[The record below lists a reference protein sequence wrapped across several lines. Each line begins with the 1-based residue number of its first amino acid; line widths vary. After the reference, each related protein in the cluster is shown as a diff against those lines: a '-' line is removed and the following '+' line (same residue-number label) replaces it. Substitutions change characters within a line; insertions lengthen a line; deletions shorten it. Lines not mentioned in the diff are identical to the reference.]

1 MNNSKTVKF
10 KKDSIIFIEG
20 QEPKHTFY
28 IIVSGT
34 VEAYSYFADNYVVK
48 YKAGEIIGFF
58 NAVINEPISATVKAI
73 EDVELLEMNI
83 QEIENINNRSIINK
97 MYDYLLLNL
106 ERWLDRYYYF
116 LNKANKPYIH
126 FDAKTSDII
135 EMGKIYYNNGFYGAA
150 YKLFNGY
157 KKSLDNEKLGKENNN
172 ENIDKLISEVEPL
185 IEDFKEPEFIDNN
198 VYKYKKG
205 YCLYTEIQSNEYLYI
220 IKYGKVGV
228 YNIFNS
234 KQVTRRVAI
243 DGNIINGYSPTSK
256 NKALSTTAIILQD
269 SIIQSLKKEEIIN
282 LIYVDKNIRLYLTKV
297 MSMRIYSTI
306 SRIKAFN
313 ANNITSKF
321 ILIIEALI
329 KNELL
334 FRDITKIEF
343 PYNIYDICS
352 IIGIDYNEN
361 IENELEK
368 IKSISISENGNLIV
382 NDVDAFYEDYKIY
395 SMRTTNK

>member
-1 MNNSKTVKF
+1 MSDSKTVKF
-10 KKDSIIFIEG
+10 KKDSIIYIEG

-34 VEAYSYFADNYVVK
+34 VVAYNDFADNYTVE
-48 YKAGEIIGFF
+48 YKSGEIIGFF
-58 NAVINEPISATVKAI
+58 NAIINEPISATVKAI

-116 LNKANKPYIH
+116 LNKANKSYIQSE
-126 FDAKTSDII
+126 AKTSDII

-150 YKLFNGY
+150 YKIFNNY
-157 KKSLDNEKLGKENNN
+157 KNLHSNN
-172 ENIDKLISEVEPL
+172 ESNKEKVKEIDKLILEIEPL

-243 DGNIINGYSPTSK
+243 DGDIINGYAPTSK
-256 NKALSTTAIILQD
+256 NRALSTTAIILQD
-269 SIIQSLKKEEIIN
+269 SIIQAVKKEEIIN
-282 LIYVDKNIRLYLTKV
+282 LLYVDKNIRLYLTKV

-352 IIGIDYNEN
+352 IIGMDYNEN

-368 IKSISISENGNLIV
+368 IKSISISKNGNLLV
-382 NDVDAFYEDYKIY
+382 NDIDAFYEDYKIY
-395 SMRTTNK
+395 GMRTSNK

>member
-10 KKDSIIFIEG
+10 KKDSIIYIEG

-34 VEAYSYFADNYVVK
+34 VEAYSYFADNYSVE

-58 NAVINEPISATVKAI
+58 NAVINEPISSTVKAI
-73 EDVELLEMNI
+73 EDVELLEMNV
-83 QEIENINNRSIINK
+83 QEIENINNRNILNK

-126 FDAKTSDII
+126 LASKTSDII
-135 EMGKIYYNNGFYGAA
+135 EMGKIYYNNGFYGAS
-150 YKLFNGY
+150 YKIFNDY
-157 KKSLDNEKLGKENNN
+157 KKSNNKEKADKENNN
-172 ENIDKLISEVEPL
+172 EEIDKLILEIEPL
-185 IEDFKEPEFIDNN
+185 IEDFKEPELIDNN

-205 YCLYTEIQSNEYLYI
+205 YCLYTEIRSGDYLYI

-243 DGNIINGYSPTSK
+243 DGDIINGYAPTSK
-256 NKALSTTAIILQD
+256 NQALSTTAIILQD
-269 SIIQSLKKEEIIN
+269 SIIQAVKKEELIN
-282 LIYVDKNIRLYLTKV
+282 LIYVDKNIRLYLTKI
-297 MSMRIYSTI
+297 MSMRIQMTI

-321 ILIIEALI
+321 IIIIEALI

-334 FRDITKIEF
+334 FRDITKIKF

-352 IIGIDYNEN
+352 IIGIDYNED

-368 IKSISISENGNLIV
+368 IKSISISKNGNLIV
-382 NDVDAFYEDYKIY
+382 NDTDAFYEDYKIY
-395 SMRTTNK
+395 SMRTSNK

>member
-10 KKDSIIFIEG
+10 KKDSIIFIDG
-20 QEPKHTFY
+20 QEPKYMFY
-28 IIVSGT
+28 IIIKGK
-34 VEAYSYFADNYVVK
+34 VEAYSYFADDYTFQ
-48 YKAGEIIGFF
+48 YKEGDIIGFY
-58 NAVINEPISATVKAI
+58 NAVLNEPISSTVKAI

-83 QEIENINNRSIINK
+83 QEIENINNRNILNK

-116 LNKANKPYIH
+116 LNKANKPYI
-126 FDAKTSDII
+126 KTKPKISDIV
-135 EMGKIYYNNGFYGAA
+135 EMGKIYYNNGFYDAA
-150 YKLFNGY
+150 YKLFNKY
-157 KKSLDNEKLGKENNN
+157 KESNENNETVN
-172 ENIDKLISEVEPL
+172 ELLSKIKP
-185 IEDFKEPEFIDNN
+185 IEEPELIDNN

-205 YCLYTEIQSNEYLYI
+205 YCLYTEIQSGDYLYI

-243 DGNIINGYSPTSK
+243 DGDIINGYAPTSK
-256 NKALSTTAIILQD
+256 NRALSTTAIILQD
-269 SIIQSLKKEEIIN
+269 SIVQAVKKEELIN
-282 LIYVDKNIRLYLTKV
+282 LIYVDKNIRLYLTKI
-297 MSMRIYSTI
+297 MSMRIQMTI

-321 ILIIEALI
+321 IIIIEALI

-334 FRDITKIEF
+334 FKDIKKIEF

-368 IKSISISENGNLIV
+368 IKSISISKNGNLIV
-382 NDVDAFYEDYKIY
+382 NDINAFYEDYKIY
-395 SMRTTNK
+395 SMRTSNK

>member
-10 KKDSIIFIEG
+10 KKDSIIFIDG
-20 QEPKHTFY
+20 QEPKYMFY
-28 IIVSGT
+28 IIIKGK
-34 VEAYSYFADNYVVK
+34 VEAYSYFADDYTFQ
-48 YKAGEIIGFF
+48 YKEGDIIGFY
-58 NAVINEPISATVKAI
+58 NAVLNEPISSTVKAI

-83 QEIENINNRSIINK
+83 QEIENINNRNILNK

-116 LNKANKPYIH
+116 LNKANKPYI
-126 FDAKTSDII
+126 KTKPKISDIV
-135 EMGKIYYNNGFYGAA
+135 EMGKIYYNNGFYDAA
-150 YKLFNGY
+150 YKLFNKY
-157 KKSLDNEKLGKENNN
+157 KESNENNETVN
-172 ENIDKLISEVEPL
+172 ELLSKIKPIEEPEL
-185 IEDFKEPEFIDNN
+185 IENN
-198 VYKYKKG
+198 IYKYKKG
-205 YCLYTEIQSNEYLYI
+205 YCLYNELKSSDYLYI

-243 DGNIINGYSPTSK
+243 DGDIINGYAPTSK
-256 NKALSTTAIILQD
+256 NRALSTTAIILQD
-269 SIIQSLKKEEIIN
+269 SIIQAVKKEELIN
-282 LIYVDKNIRLYLTKV
+282 LIYVDKNIRLYLTKI
-297 MSMRIYSTI
+297 MSMRIQMTI

-321 ILIIEALI
+321 IIIIEALI

-334 FRDITKIEF
+334 FKDIKKIEF

-368 IKSISISENGNLIV
+368 IKSISISKNGNLIV
-382 NDVDAFYEDYKIY
+382 NDINAFYEDYKIY
-395 SMRTTNK
+395 SMRTSNK

>member
-10 KKDSIIFIEG
+10 KKDSIIFIDG
-20 QEPKHTFY
+20 QEPKYMFY
-28 IIVSGT
+28 IIIKGK
-34 VEAYSYFADNYVVK
+34 VEAYSYFADDYTFQ
-48 YKAGEIIGFF
+48 YKEGDIIGFY
-58 NAVINEPISATVKAI
+58 NAVLNEPISSTVKAI

-83 QEIENINNRSIINK
+83 QEIENINNRNILNK

-116 LNKANKPYIH
+116 LNKANKPYI
-126 FDAKTSDII
+126 KTKPKISDIV
-135 EMGKIYYNNGFYGAA
+135 EMGKIYYNNGFYDAA
-150 YKLFNGY
+150 YKLFNKY
-157 KKSLDNEKLGKENNN
+157 KESNENNETVN
-172 ENIDKLISEVEPL
+172 ELLSKIKP
-185 IEDFKEPEFIDNN
+185 IEEPELIDNN

-205 YCLYTEIQSNEYLYI
+205 YCLYTEIQSGDYLYI

-243 DGNIINGYSPTSK
+243 DGDIINGYAPTSK
-256 NKALSTTAIILQD
+256 NRALSTTAIILQD
-269 SIIQSLKKEEIIN
+269 SIIQAVKKEELIN
-282 LIYVDKNIRLYLTKV
+282 LIYVDKNIRLYLTKI
-297 MSMRIYSTI
+297 MSMRIQMTI
-306 SRIKAFN
+306 SRIKSFN

-321 ILIIEALI
+321 IIIIEALI

-334 FRDITKIEF
+334 FKDIKKIEF

-368 IKSISISENGNLIV
+368 IKSISISKNGNLIV
-382 NDVDAFYEDYKIY
+382 NDINAFYEDYKIY
-395 SMRTTNK
+395 SMRTSNK

>member
-1 MNNSKTVKF
+1 MSDSKTVKF
-10 KKDSIIFIEG
+10 KKDSIIYIEG

-34 VEAYSYFADNYVVK
+34 VVAYNDFADNYTVE
-48 YKAGEIIGFF
+48 YKSGEIIGFF
-58 NAVINEPISATVKAI
+58 NAIINEPISATVKAI

-83 QEIENINNRSIINK
+83 QEIENMNNRSIINK

-116 LNKANKPYIH
+116 LNKANKSYIQSE
-126 FDAKTSDII
+126 AKTSDII

-150 YKLFNGY
+150 YKIFNNY
-157 KKSLDNEKLGKENNN
+157 KNLHSNN
-172 ENIDKLISEVEPL
+172 ESNKEKVKEIDKLVLEIEPL

-243 DGNIINGYSPTSK
+243 DGDIINGYAPTSK
-256 NKALSTTAIILQD
+256 NRALSTTAIILQD
-269 SIIQSLKKEEIIN
+269 SIIQAVKKEEIIN
-282 LIYVDKNIRLYLTKV
+282 LLYVDKNIRLYLTKV

-352 IIGIDYNEN
+352 IIGMDYNEN

-368 IKSISISENGNLIV
+368 IKSISISKNGNLLV
-382 NDVDAFYEDYKIY
+382 NDIDAFYEDYKIY
-395 SMRTTNK
+395 GMRTSNK

>member
-20 QEPKHTFY
+20 QEPKHAFY

-34 VEAYSYFADNYVVK
+34 VVAYNDFADNYAVE

-58 NAVINEPISATVKAI
+58 NAVINEPFSATVKAI
-73 EDVELLEMNI
+73 EDVELLEMNV
-83 QEIENINNRSIINK
+83 QEIENINNRNIINK

-116 LNKANKPYIH
+116 LNKANKLYIQSE
-126 FDAKTSDII
+126 AKNLDII

-150 YKLFNGY
+150 YKIFNDY
-157 KKSLDNEKLGKENNN
+157 KKSNNN
-172 ENIDKLISEVEPL
+172 EDVEKLILEIEPL
-185 IEDFKEPEFIDNN
+185 IENFKEPELIDNN

-205 YCLYTEIQSNEYLYI
+205 YCLYTEIQSADYLYI

-243 DGNIINGYSPTSK
+243 DGDIINGYAPTSK
-256 NKALSTTAIILQD
+256 NQALSTTAIILQD

-282 LIYVDKNIRLYLTKV
+282 LLYVDKNIRLYLTKV
-297 MSMRIYSTI
+297 MSMRIHSTI

-321 ILIIEALI
+321 IIIIEALI

-334 FRDITKIEF
+334 FKDIKIIEF

-368 IKSISISENGNLIV
+368 IKSLSISENGNLIV
-382 NDVDAFYEDYKIY
+382 NDIDAFYEDYKIY
-395 SMRTTNK
+395 SMRTSNK

>member
-10 KKDSIIFIEG
+10 KKDSIIFIDG
-20 QEPKHTFY
+20 QEPKYMFY
-28 IIVSGT
+28 IIIKGK
-34 VEAYSYFADNYVVK
+34 VEAYSYFADDYTFQ
-48 YKAGEIIGFF
+48 YKEGDIIGFY
-58 NAVINEPISATVKAI
+58 NAVLNEPISSTVKAI
-73 EDVELLEMNI
+73 EDVELLEMNV
-83 QEIENINNRSIINK
+83 QEIENINNRNILNK

-116 LNKANKPYIH
+116 LNKANKPYI
-126 FDAKTSDII
+126 KTKPKISDIV
-135 EMGKIYYNNGFYGAA
+135 EMGKIYYNNGFYDAA
-150 YKLFNGY
+150 YKLFNKY
-157 KKSLDNEKLGKENNN
+157 KESNENNETVN
-172 ENIDKLISEVEPL
+172 ELLSKIKP
-185 IEDFKEPEFIDNN
+185 IEEPELIDNN

-205 YCLYTEIQSNEYLYI
+205 YCLYTEIQSGDYLYI

-243 DGNIINGYSPTSK
+243 DGDIINGYAPTSK
-256 NKALSTTAIILQD
+256 NRALSTTAIILQD
-269 SIIQSLKKEEIIN
+269 SIVQAVKKEELIN
-282 LIYVDKNIRLYLTKV
+282 LIYVDKNIRLYLTKI
-297 MSMRIYSTI
+297 MSMRIQMTI
-306 SRIKAFN
+306 SRIKSFN

-321 ILIIEALI
+321 IIIIEALI

-334 FRDITKIEF
+334 FKDIKKIEF

-368 IKSISISENGNLIV
+368 IKSISISKNGNLIV
-382 NDVDAFYEDYKIY
+382 NDINAFYEDYKIY
-395 SMRTTNK
+395 SMRTSNK

>member
-1 MNNSKTVKF
+1 MSDSKTVKF
-10 KKDSIIFIEG
+10 KKDSIIYIEG

-34 VEAYSYFADNYVVK
+34 VVAYNDFADNYTVE

-83 QEIENINNRSIINK
+83 QEIENMNNRSIINK

-116 LNKANKPYIH
+116 LNKANKSYIQSE
-126 FDAKTSDII
+126 AKTSDII

-150 YKLFNGY
+150 YKIFNNY
-157 KKSLDNEKLGKENNN
+157 KNLHSNN
-172 ENIDKLISEVEPL
+172 ESNKEKVKEIDKLILEIEPL

-243 DGNIINGYSPTSK
+243 DGDIINGYAPTSK
-256 NKALSTTAIILQD
+256 NRALSTTAIILQD
-269 SIIQSLKKEEIIN
+269 SIIQAVKKEEIIN
-282 LIYVDKNIRLYLTKV
+282 LLYVDKNIRLYLTKI

-352 IIGIDYNEN
+352 IIGMDYNEN

-368 IKSISISENGNLIV
+368 IKSISISKNGNLLV
-382 NDVDAFYEDYKIY
+382 NDIDAFYEDYKIY
-395 SMRTTNK
+395 GMRTSNK

>member
-10 KKDSIIFIEG
+10 KKDSIIFIDG
-20 QEPKHTFY
+20 QEPKYMFY
-28 IIVSGT
+28 IIIKGK
-34 VEAYSYFADNYVVK
+34 VEAYSYFADDYTFQ
-48 YKAGEIIGFF
+48 YKEGDIIGFY
-58 NAVINEPISATVKAI
+58 NAVLNEPISSTVKAI

-83 QEIENINNRSIINK
+83 QEIENINNRNILNK

-116 LNKANKPYIH
+116 LNKANKPNI
-126 FDAKTSDII
+126 KTKPKISDIV
-135 EMGKIYYNNGFYGAA
+135 EMGKIYYNNGFYDAA
-150 YKLFNGY
+150 YKLFNRY
-157 KKSLDNEKLGKENNN
+157 KESNENNETVN
-172 ENIDKLISEVEPL
+172 ELLSKIKPIEEPEL
-185 IEDFKEPEFIDNN
+185 IENN
-198 VYKYKKG
+198 IYKYKKG
-205 YCLYTEIQSNEYLYI
+205 YCLYNELKSSDYLYI

-243 DGNIINGYSPTSK
+243 DGDIINGYAPTSK
-256 NKALSTTAIILQD
+256 NRALSTTAIILQD
-269 SIIQSLKKEEIIN
+269 SIIQAVKKEELIN
-282 LIYVDKNIRLYLTKV
+282 LIYVDKNIRLYLTKI
-297 MSMRIYSTI
+297 MSMRIQMTI

-321 ILIIEALI
+321 IIIIEALI

-334 FRDITKIEF
+334 FKDIKKIEF

-368 IKSISISENGNLIV
+368 IKSISISKNGNLIV
-382 NDVDAFYEDYKIY
+382 NDINAFYEDYKIY
-395 SMRTTNK
+395 SMRTSNK

>member
-1 MNNSKTVKF
+1 MSDSKTVKF
-10 KKDSIIFIEG
+10 KKDSIIYIEG

-34 VEAYSYFADNYVVK
+34 VVAYNDFADNYTVE
-48 YKAGEIIGFF
+48 YKSGEIIGFF
-58 NAVINEPISATVKAI
+58 NAIINEPISATVKAI

-83 QEIENINNRSIINK
+83 QEIENMNNRSIINK

-116 LNKANKPYIH
+116 LNKANKSYIQSE
-126 FDAKTSDII
+126 AKTSDII

-150 YKLFNGY
+150 YKIFNNY
-157 KKSLDNEKLGKENNN
+157 KNLHSNN
-172 ENIDKLISEVEPL
+172 ESNKEKVKEIDKLILEIEPL

-243 DGNIINGYSPTSK
+243 DGDIINGYAPTSK
-256 NKALSTTAIILQD
+256 NRALSTTAIILQD
-269 SIIQSLKKEEIIN
+269 SIIQAVKKEEIIN
-282 LIYVDKNIRLYLTKV
+282 LLYVDKNIRLYLTKV

-352 IIGIDYNEN
+352 IIGMDYNEN
-361 IENELEK
+361 IENELKK
-368 IKSISISENGNLIV
+368 IKSISISKNGNLLV
-382 NDVDAFYEDYKIY
+382 NDIDAFYEDYKIY
-395 SMRTTNK
+395 GMRTSNK

>member
-10 KKDSIIFIEG
+10 KKDSIIFIDG
-20 QEPKHTFY
+20 QEPKYMFY
-28 IIVSGT
+28 IIIKGK
-34 VEAYSYFADNYVVK
+34 VEAYSYFADNYTFQ
-48 YKAGEIIGFF
+48 YKEGDIIGFY
-58 NAVINEPISATVKAI
+58 NAVINEPFIFTVKAL
-73 EDVELLEMNI
+73 EDTELLEMNI
-83 QEIENINNRSIINK
+83 QEIENINNQSIINK
-97 MYDYLLLNL
+97 IYNYLILNL

-116 LNKANKPYIH
+116 LNKANKPYI
-126 FDAKTSDII
+126 KTKPKISDIV
-135 EMGKIYYNNGFYGAA
+135 EMGKIYYNNGFYDAA
-150 YKLFNGY
+150 YKLFNKY
-157 KKSLDNEKLGKENNN
+157 KESNENNETVN
-172 ENIDKLISEVEPL
+172 ELLSKIKP
-185 IEDFKEPEFIDNN
+185 IEEPELIDNN

-205 YCLYTEIQSNEYLYI
+205 YCLYTEIQSGDYLYI

-243 DGNIINGYSPTSK
+243 DGDIINGYAPTSK
-256 NKALSTTAIILQD
+256 NRALSTTAIILQD
-269 SIIQSLKKEEIIN
+269 SIVQAVKKEELIN
-282 LIYVDKNIRLYLTKV
+282 LIYVDKNIRLYLTKI
-297 MSMRIYSTI
+297 MSMRIQMTI

-321 ILIIEALI
+321 IIIIEALI

-334 FRDITKIEF
+334 FKDIKKIEF

-368 IKSISISENGNLIV
+368 IKSISISKNGNLIV
-382 NDVDAFYEDYKIY
+382 NDINAFYEDYKIY
-395 SMRTTNK
+395 SMRTSNK

>member
-10 KKDSIIFIEG
+10 KKDSIIFIYG
-20 QEPKHTFY
+20 QEPKYMFY
-28 IIVSGT
+28 IIIKGK
-34 VEAYSYFADNYVVK
+34 VEAYSYFADDYTFQ
-48 YKAGEIIGFF
+48 YKEGDIIGFY
-58 NAVINEPISATVKAI
+58 NAVLNEPISSTVKAI

-83 QEIENINNRSIINK
+83 QEIENINNRNILNK

-116 LNKANKPYIH
+116 LNKANKPYI
-126 FDAKTSDII
+126 KTKPKISDIV
-135 EMGKIYYNNGFYGAA
+135 EMGKIYYNNGFYDAA
-150 YKLFNGY
+150 YKLFNKY
-157 KKSLDNEKLGKENNN
+157 KESTENNETVN
-172 ENIDKLISEVEPL
+172 ELLSKIKP
-185 IEDFKEPEFIDNN
+185 IEEPELIDNN

-205 YCLYTEIQSNEYLYI
+205 YCLYTEIQSGDYLYI

-243 DGNIINGYSPTSK
+243 DGDIINGYAPTSK
-256 NKALSTTAIILQD
+256 NRALSTTAIILQD
-269 SIIQSLKKEEIIN
+269 SIIQAVKKEELIN
-282 LIYVDKNIRLYLTKV
+282 LIYVDKNIRLYLTKI
-297 MSMRIYSTI
+297 MSMRIRMTI

-321 ILIIEALI
+321 IIIIEALI

-334 FRDITKIEF
+334 FKDIKKIEF

-368 IKSISISENGNLIV
+368 IKSISISKNGNLIV
-382 NDVDAFYEDYKIY
+382 NDINAFYEDYKIY
-395 SMRTTNK
+395 SMRTSNK

>member
-20 QEPKHTFY
+20 QEPKHAFY

-34 VEAYSYFADNYVVK
+34 VVAYNDFADNYSVE

-58 NAVINEPISATVKAI
+58 NAVINEPFSATVKAI
-73 EDVELLEMNI
+73 EDVELLEMNV

-116 LNKANKPYIH
+116 LNKTNKPYIQS
-126 FDAKTSDII
+126 DAKNLDII

-150 YKLFNGY
+150 YQIFNDY
-157 KKSLDNEKLGKENNN
+157 KKSNNN
-172 ENIDKLISEVEPL
+172 EEVEKLILELEPL
-185 IEDFKEPEFIDNN
+185 IKDFKEPELIDNN

-205 YCLYTEIQSNEYLYI
+205 YCLYTEIQSADYLYI
-220 IKYGKVGV
+220 IKYGRVGV

-243 DGNIINGYSPTSK
+243 DGDIINGYAPTSK
-256 NKALSTTAIILQD
+256 NQALSTTAVILQD
-269 SIIQSLKKEEIIN
+269 SIVQSLKKEEIIN
-282 LIYVDKNIRLYLTKV
+282 LLYVDKNIRLYLTKI
-297 MSMRIYSTI
+297 MSMRIHSTI

-313 ANNITSKF
+313 ANNMTSKF
-321 ILIIEALI
+321 IIIIEALI

-334 FRDITKIEF
+334 FKDIKIIEF

-368 IKSISISENGNLIV
+368 IKSLSISENGNLIV
-382 NDVDAFYEDYKIY
+382 NDLDAFYEDYKIY
-395 SMRTTNK
+395 SMRTSNK

>member
-10 KKDSIIFIEG
+10 KKDSIIFIDG
-20 QEPKHTFY
+20 QEPKYMFY
-28 IIVSGT
+28 IIIKGK
-34 VEAYSYFADNYVVK
+34 VEAYSYFADDYTFQ
-48 YKAGEIIGFF
+48 YKEGDIIGFY
-58 NAVINEPISATVKAI
+58 NAVLNEPISSTVKAI

-83 QEIENINNRSIINK
+83 QEIENINNRNILNK

-116 LNKANKPYIH
+116 LNKANKPYI
-126 FDAKTSDII
+126 KTKPKISDIV
-135 EMGKIYYNNGFYGAA
+135 EMGKIYYNNGFYDAA
-150 YKLFNGY
+150 YKLFNKY
-157 KKSLDNEKLGKENNN
+157 KESNENNETVN
-172 ENIDKLISEVEPL
+172 ELLSKIKP
-185 IEDFKEPEFIDNN
+185 IEEPELIDNN

-205 YCLYTEIQSNEYLYI
+205 YCLYTEIQSGDYLYI

-243 DGNIINGYSPTSK
+243 DGDIINGYAPTSK
-256 NKALSTTAIILQD
+256 NRALSTTAIILQD
-269 SIIQSLKKEEIIN
+269 SIVQAVKKEELIN
-282 LIYVDKNIRLYLTKV
+282 LIYVDKNIRLYLTKI
-297 MSMRIYSTI
+297 MSMRIQMTI
-306 SRIKAFN
+306 SRIKSFN

-321 ILIIEALI
+321 IIIIEALI

-334 FRDITKIEF
+334 FKDIKKIEF

-368 IKSISISENGNLIV
+368 IKSISISKNGNLIV
-382 NDVDAFYEDYKIY
+382 NDINAFYEDYKIY
-395 SMRTTNK
+395 SMRTSNK

>member
-34 VEAYSYFADNYVVK
+34 VMAYSYFADNYAVE

-58 NAVINEPISATVKAI
+58 NAVINEPISSTVKAI
-73 EDVELLEMNI
+73 EDVELLEMNV
-83 QEIENINNRSIINK
+83 QEIENINNRNILNK

-116 LNKANKPYIH
+116 LNKSNKHYIH
-126 FDAKTSDII
+126 LESKTSDII

-150 YKLFNGY
+150 YKIFSDY
-157 KKSLDNEKLGKENNN
+157 KKSNNKENN
-172 ENIDKLISEVEPL
+172 EEIDKLISEIEPL
-185 IEDFKEPEFIDNN
+185 IEDFKEPELIDNN
-198 VYKYKKG
+198 VHKYKKG
-205 YCLYTEIQSNEYLYI
+205 YCLYTEIQSGDYLYI

-243 DGNIINGYSPTSK
+243 DGDIINGYAPTSK
-256 NKALSTTAIILQD
+256 NQALSTTAIILQD
-269 SIIQSLKKEEIIN
+269 SIVQTVKKEEIIN

-297 MSMRIYSTI
+297 MSMRIQMTI

-321 ILIIEALI
+321 IIIIEALI

-334 FRDITKIEF
+334 FRDIREIEF

-368 IKSISISENGNLIV
+368 IKSISISKSGNLII
-382 NDVDAFYEDYKIY
+382 NSIDDFYEDYKIY
-395 SMRTTNK
+395 SMRTSNK

>member
-10 KKDSIIFIEG
+10 KKDSIIFIDG
-20 QEPKHTFY
+20 QEPKYMFY
-28 IIVSGT
+28 IIIKGK
-34 VEAYSYFADNYVVK
+34 VEAYSYFADDYTFQ
-48 YKAGEIIGFF
+48 YKEGDIIGFY
-58 NAVINEPISATVKAI
+58 NAVLNEPISSTVKAI
-73 EDVELLEMNI
+73 EDVELLEMNV
-83 QEIENINNRSIINK
+83 QEIENINNRNILNK

-116 LNKANKPYIH
+116 LNKANKPYI
-126 FDAKTSDII
+126 KTKPKISDIV
-135 EMGKIYYNNGFYGAA
+135 EMGKIYYNNGFYDAA
-150 YKLFNGY
+150 YKLFNKY
-157 KKSLDNEKLGKENNN
+157 KESNENNETVN
-172 ENIDKLISEVEPL
+172 ELLSKIKPIEEPELIDK
-185 IEDFKEPEFIDNN
+185 N

-205 YCLYTEIQSNEYLYI
+205 YCLYTEIQSGDYLYI

-243 DGNIINGYSPTSK
+243 DGDIINGYAPTSK
-256 NKALSTTAIILQD
+256 NRALSTTAIILQD
-269 SIIQSLKKEEIIN
+269 SIVQAVKKEELIN
-282 LIYVDKNIRLYLTKV
+282 LIYVDKNIRLYLTKI
-297 MSMRIYSTI
+297 MSMRIQMTI
-306 SRIKAFN
+306 SRIKSFN

-321 ILIIEALI
+321 IIIIEALI

-334 FRDITKIEF
+334 FKDIKKIEF

-368 IKSISISENGNLIV
+368 IKSISISKNGNLIV
-382 NDVDAFYEDYKIY
+382 NDINAFYEDYKIY
-395 SMRTTNK
+395 SMRTSNK

>member
-10 KKDSIIFIEG
+10 KKDSIIFIDG
-20 QEPKHTFY
+20 QEPKYMFY
-28 IIVSGT
+28 IIIKGK
-34 VEAYSYFADNYVVK
+34 VEAYSYFADDYTFQ
-48 YKAGEIIGFF
+48 YKEGDIIGFY
-58 NAVINEPISATVKAI
+58 NAVLNEPISSTVKAI

-83 QEIENINNRSIINK
+83 QEIENINNRNILNK

-116 LNKANKPYIH
+116 LNKANKPYI
-126 FDAKTSDII
+126 KTKPKISDIV
-135 EMGKIYYNNGFYGAA
+135 EMGKIYYNNGFYDAA
-150 YKLFNGY
+150 YKLFNRY
-157 KKSLDNEKLGKENNN
+157 KESNENNETVN
-172 ENIDKLISEVEPL
+172 ELLSKIKPIEEPEL
-185 IEDFKEPEFIDNN
+185 IENN
-198 VYKYKKG
+198 IYKYKKG
-205 YCLYTEIQSNEYLYI
+205 YCLYNELKSSDYLYI

-243 DGNIINGYSPTSK
+243 DGDIINGYAPTSK
-256 NKALSTTAIILQD
+256 NRALSTTAIILQD
-269 SIIQSLKKEEIIN
+269 SIIQAVKKEELIN
-282 LIYVDKNIRLYLTKV
+282 LIYVDKNIRLYLTKI
-297 MSMRIYSTI
+297 MSMRIQMTI

-321 ILIIEALI
+321 IIIIEALI

-334 FRDITKIEF
+334 FKDIKKIEF

-368 IKSISISENGNLIV
+368 IKSISISKNGNLIV
-382 NDVDAFYEDYKIY
+382 NDINAFYEDYKIY
-395 SMRTTNK
+395 SMRTSNK

>member
-10 KKDSIIFIEG
+10 KKDSIIFIDG
-20 QEPKHTFY
+20 QEPKYMFY
-28 IIVSGT
+28 IIIKGK
-34 VEAYSYFADNYVVK
+34 VEAYSYFADDYTFQ
-48 YKAGEIIGFF
+48 YKEGDIIGFY
-58 NAVINEPISATVKAI
+58 NAVLNEPISSTVKAI

-83 QEIENINNRSIINK
+83 QEIENINNRNILNK

-116 LNKANKPYIH
+116 LNKANKPYI
-126 FDAKTSDII
+126 KTKPKISDIV
-135 EMGKIYYNNGFYGAA
+135 EMGKIYYNNGFYDAA
-150 YKLFNGY
+150 YKLFNKY
-157 KKSLDNEKLGKENNN
+157 KESNENNETVN
-172 ENIDKLISEVEPL
+172 ELLSKIKPIEEPEL
-185 IEDFKEPEFIDNN
+185 IENN
-198 VYKYKKG
+198 IYKYKKG
-205 YCLYTEIQSNEYLYI
+205 YCLYNELKSRDYLYI

-243 DGNIINGYSPTSK
+243 DGDIINGYAPTSK
-256 NKALSTTAIILQD
+256 NRALSTTAIILQD
-269 SIIQSLKKEEIIN
+269 SIIQAVKKEELIN
-282 LIYVDKNIRLYLTKV
+282 LIYVDKNIRLYLTKI
-297 MSMRIYSTI
+297 MSMRIQMTI

-321 ILIIEALI
+321 IIIIEALI

-334 FRDITKIEF
+334 FKDIKKIEF

-368 IKSISISENGNLIV
+368 IKSISISKNGNLIV
-382 NDVDAFYEDYKIY
+382 NDINAFYEDYKIY
-395 SMRTTNK
+395 SMRTSNK

>member
-10 KKDSIIFIEG
+10 KKDSIIFIDG
-20 QEPKHTFY
+20 QEPKYMFY
-28 IIVSGT
+28 IIIKGK
-34 VEAYSYFADNYVVK
+34 VEAYSYFADDYTFQ
-48 YKAGEIIGFF
+48 YKEGDIIGFY
-58 NAVINEPISATVKAI
+58 NAVLNEPISSTVKAI

-83 QEIENINNRSIINK
+83 QEIENINNQSIINK
-97 MYDYLLLNL
+97 IYNYLILNL

-116 LNKANKPYIH
+116 LNKANKPYIET
-126 FDAKTSDII
+126 KPKISDIV
-135 EMGKIYYNNGFYGAA
+135 EMGKIYYNNGFYDAA
-150 YKLFNGY
+150 YKLFNKY
-157 KKSLDNEKLGKENNN
+157 KESNENNETVN
-172 ENIDKLISEVEPL
+172 ELLSKIKPIEEPEL
-185 IEDFKEPEFIDNN
+185 IENN

-205 YCLYTEIQSNEYLYI
+205 YCLYNELKSSDYLYI

-243 DGNIINGYSPTSK
+243 DGDIINGYAPTSK
-256 NKALSTTAIILQD
+256 NRALSTTAIILQD
-269 SIIQSLKKEEIIN
+269 SIVQAVKKEELIN
-282 LIYVDKNIRLYLTKV
+282 LIYVDKNIRLYLTKI
-297 MSMRIYSTI
+297 MSMRIQMTI

-321 ILIIEALI
+321 IIIIEALI

-334 FRDITKIEF
+334 FKDIKKIEF

-368 IKSISISENGNLIV
+368 IKSISISKNGNLIV
-382 NDVDAFYEDYKIY
+382 NDINAFYEDYKIY
-395 SMRTTNK
+395 SMRTSNK

>member
-10 KKDSIIFIEG
+10 KKDSIIFIDG
-20 QEPKHTFY
+20 QEPKYMFY
-28 IIVSGT
+28 IIIKGK
-34 VEAYSYFADNYVVK
+34 VEAYSYFADDYTFQ
-48 YKAGEIIGFF
+48 YKEGDIIGFY
-58 NAVINEPISATVKAI
+58 NAVLNEPISSTVKAI

-83 QEIENINNRSIINK
+83 QEIENINNRNILNK

-116 LNKANKPYIH
+116 LNKANKPYI
-126 FDAKTSDII
+126 KTKPKISDIV
-135 EMGKIYYNNGFYGAA
+135 EMGKIYYNNGFYDAA
-150 YKLFNGY
+150 YKLFNKY
-157 KKSLDNEKLGKENNN
+157 KESNENNETVN
-172 ENIDKLISEVEPL
+172 ELLSKIKP
-185 IEDFKEPEFIDNN
+185 IEEPELIDNN

-205 YCLYTEIQSNEYLYI
+205 YCLYTEIQSGDYLYI

-243 DGNIINGYSPTSK
+243 DGDIINGYAPTSK
-256 NKALSTTAIILQD
+256 NRALSTTAIILQD
-269 SIIQSLKKEEIIN
+269 SIVQAVKKEELIN
-282 LIYVDKNIRLYLTKV
+282 LIYADKNIRLYLTKI
-297 MSMRIYSTI
+297 MSMRIQMTI
-306 SRIKAFN
+306 SRIKSFN

-321 ILIIEALI
+321 IIIIEALI

-334 FRDITKIEF
+334 FKDIKKIEF

-368 IKSISISENGNLIV
+368 IKSISISKNGNLIV
-382 NDVDAFYEDYKIY
+382 NDINAFYEDYKIY
-395 SMRTTNK
+395 SMRTSNK

>member
-34 VEAYSYFADNYVVK
+34 VVAYNDFADNYAVE

-58 NAVINEPISATVKAI
+58 NAVINEPFSATVKAI
-73 EDVELLEMNI
+73 KDVELLEMNV
-83 QEIENINNRSIINK
+83 QEIENINNRNIINK
-97 MYDYLLLNL
+97 MYDYLIINL

-116 LNKANKPYIH
+116 LNKANKPYIQS
-126 FDAKTSDII
+126 DAKNLDII

-150 YKLFNGY
+150 YQIFNDY
-157 KKSLDNEKLGKENNN
+157 KKSNNN
-172 ENIDKLISEVEPL
+172 EEVEKLILELEPL
-185 IEDFKEPEFIDNN
+185 IKDFKEPELIGNN

-205 YCLYTEIQSNEYLYI
+205 YCLYTEIQSADYLYI

-243 DGNIINGYSPTSK
+243 DGDIINGYAPASK
-256 NKALSTTAIILQD
+256 NQALSTTAIILQD
-269 SIIQSLKKEEIIN
+269 SIIQSVKKEEIIN
-282 LIYVDKNIRLYLTKV
+282 LLYVDKNIRLYLTKV
-297 MSMRIYSTI
+297 MSMRIQSTI
-306 SRIKAFN
+306 SRIKSFN
-313 ANNITSKF
+313 ANNMTSKF
-321 ILIIEALI
+321 IIIIEALI

-334 FRDITKIEF
+334 FKDIKRIEF

-352 IIGIDYNEN
+352 IIGLDYNEN

-368 IKSISISENGNLIV
+368 IKSLSISENGNLIV
-382 NDVDAFYEDYKIY
+382 NDLDAFYEDYKIY
-395 SMRTTNK
+395 SMRTSNK

>member
-10 KKDSIIFIEG
+10 KKDSIIFIYG
-20 QEPKHTFY
+20 QEPKYMFY
-28 IIVSGT
+28 IIIKGK
-34 VEAYSYFADNYVVK
+34 VEAYSYFADDYTFQ
-48 YKAGEIIGFF
+48 YKEGDIIGFY
-58 NAVINEPISATVKAI
+58 NAVLNEPISSTVKAI

-83 QEIENINNRSIINK
+83 QEIENINNRNILNK

-116 LNKANKPYIH
+116 LNKANKPYI
-126 FDAKTSDII
+126 KTKPKISDIV
-135 EMGKIYYNNGFYGAA
+135 EMGKIYYNNGFYDAA
-150 YKLFNGY
+150 YKLFNKY
-157 KKSLDNEKLGKENNN
+157 KESNENNETVN
-172 ENIDKLISEVEPL
+172 ELLSKIKPIEEPEL
-185 IEDFKEPEFIDNN
+185 IENN
-198 VYKYKKG
+198 IYKYKKG
-205 YCLYTEIQSNEYLYI
+205 YCLYNELKSSDYLYI

-243 DGNIINGYSPTSK
+243 DGDIINGYAPTSK
-256 NKALSTTAIILQD
+256 NRALSTTAIILQD
-269 SIIQSLKKEEIIN
+269 SIIQAVKKEELIN
-282 LIYVDKNIRLYLTKV
+282 LIYVDKNIRLYLTKI
-297 MSMRIYSTI
+297 MSMRIRMTI

-321 ILIIEALI
+321 IIIIEALI

-334 FRDITKIEF
+334 FKDIKKIEF

-368 IKSISISENGNLIV
+368 IKSISISKNGNLIV
-382 NDVDAFYEDYKIY
+382 NDINAFYEDYKIY
-395 SMRTTNK
+395 SMRTSNK

>member
-10 KKDSIIFIEG
+10 KKDSIIFIDG
-20 QEPKHTFY
+20 QEPKYMFY
-28 IIVSGT
+28 IIIKGK
-34 VEAYSYFADNYVVK
+34 VEAYSYFADDYTFQ
-48 YKAGEIIGFF
+48 YKEGDIIGFY
-58 NAVINEPISATVKAI
+58 NAVLNEPISSTVKAI

-83 QEIENINNRSIINK
+83 QEIENINNRNILNK

-116 LNKANKPYIH
+116 LNKANKPYI
-126 FDAKTSDII
+126 KTKPKISDIV
-135 EMGKIYYNNGFYGAA
+135 EMGKIYYNNGFYDAA
-150 YKLFNGY
+150 YKLFNKY
-157 KKSLDNEKLGKENNN
+157 KESNENNETVN
-172 ENIDKLISEVEPL
+172 GLLSKIKP
-185 IEDFKEPEFIDNN
+185 IEEPELIDNN

-205 YCLYTEIQSNEYLYI
+205 YCLYTEIQSGDYLYI

-243 DGNIINGYSPTSK
+243 DGDIINGYAPTSK
-256 NKALSTTAIILQD
+256 NRALSTTAIILQD
-269 SIIQSLKKEEIIN
+269 SIVQAVKKEELIN
-282 LIYVDKNIRLYLTKV
+282 LIYVDKNIRLYLTKI
-297 MSMRIYSTI
+297 MSMRIQMTI
-306 SRIKAFN
+306 SRIKSFN

-321 ILIIEALI
+321 IIIIEALI

-334 FRDITKIEF
+334 FKDIKKIEF

-368 IKSISISENGNLIV
+368 IKSISISKNGNLIV
-382 NDVDAFYEDYKIY
+382 NDINAFYEDYKIY
-395 SMRTTNK
+395 SMRTSNK

>member
-10 KKDSIIFIEG
+10 KKDSIIFIDG
-20 QEPKHTFY
+20 QEPKYMFY
-28 IIVSGT
+28 IIIKGK
-34 VEAYSYFADNYVVK
+34 VEAYSYFADDYTFQ
-48 YKAGEIIGFF
+48 YKEGDIIGFY
-58 NAVINEPISATVKAI
+58 NAVLNEPISSTVKAI
-73 EDVELLEMNI
+73 EDVELLEMNV
-83 QEIENINNRSIINK
+83 QEIENINNRNILNK

-116 LNKANKPYIH
+116 LNKANKPYI
-126 FDAKTSDII
+126 KTKPKISDIV
-135 EMGKIYYNNGFYGAA
+135 EMGKIYYNNGFYDAA
-150 YKLFNGY
+150 YKLFNKY
-157 KKSLDNEKLGKENNN
+157 KESNENNETVN
-172 ENIDKLISEVEPL
+172 ELLSKIKP
-185 IEDFKEPEFIDNN
+185 IEEPELIDNN

-205 YCLYTEIQSNEYLYI
+205 YCLYTEIQSGDYLYI

-243 DGNIINGYSPTSK
+243 DGDIINGYAPTSK
-256 NKALSTTAIILQD
+256 NRALSTTAIILQD
-269 SIIQSLKKEEIIN
+269 SIVQAVKKEELIN
-282 LIYVDKNIRLYLTKV
+282 LIYVDKNIRLYLTKI
-297 MSMRIYSTI
+297 MSMRIQMTI

-321 ILIIEALI
+321 IIIIEALI

-334 FRDITKIEF
+334 FKDIKKIEF

-368 IKSISISENGNLIV
+368 IKSISISKNGNLIV
-382 NDVDAFYEDYKIY
+382 NDINAFYEDYKIY
-395 SMRTTNK
+395 SMRTSNK

>member
-10 KKDSIIFIEG
+10 KKDSIIFIDG
-20 QEPKHTFY
+20 QEPKYMFY
-28 IIVSGT
+28 IIIKGK
-34 VEAYSYFADNYVVK
+34 VEAYSYFADDYTFQ
-48 YKAGEIIGFF
+48 YKEGDIIGFY
-58 NAVINEPISATVKAI
+58 NAVLNEPISSTVKAI

-83 QEIENINNRSIINK
+83 QEIENINNRNILNK

-116 LNKANKPYIH
+116 LNKANKPYI
-126 FDAKTSDII
+126 KTKPKISDIV
-135 EMGKIYYNNGFYGAA
+135 EMGKIYYNNGFYDAA
-150 YKLFNGY
+150 YKLFNRY
-157 KKSLDNEKLGKENNN
+157 KESNENNETVN
-172 ENIDKLISEVEPL
+172 ELLSKIKP
-185 IEDFKEPEFIDNN
+185 IEEPELIDNN

-205 YCLYTEIQSNEYLYI
+205 YCLYTEIQSGDYLYI

-243 DGNIINGYSPTSK
+243 DGDIINGYAPTSK
-256 NKALSTTAIILQD
+256 NRALSTTAIILQD
-269 SIIQSLKKEEIIN
+269 SIVQAVKKEELIN
-282 LIYVDKNIRLYLTKV
+282 LIYVDKNIRLYLTKI
-297 MSMRIYSTI
+297 MSMRIQMTI
-306 SRIKAFN
+306 SRIKSFN

-321 ILIIEALI
+321 IIIIEALI

-334 FRDITKIEF
+334 FKDIKKIEF

-368 IKSISISENGNLIV
+368 IKSISISKNGNLIV
-382 NDVDAFYEDYKIY
+382 NDINAFYEDYKIY
-395 SMRTTNK
+395 SMRTSNK